1 MYETRQLWIHRP
13 EGETGSRK
21 PSVLALVTLGRQ
33 GWYTFVESCIRN
45 VLYLWLISG
54 IVAMGSDYA
63 TVQYVNAY
71 GEGIHCLL
79 IVCRLGVYSTPS
91 AGAW

>member
-63 TVQYVNAY
+63 TVQVNAY
-71 GEGIHCLL
+71 GEEIHCLL
-79 IVCRLGVYSTPS
+79 TACRLGVYSTPS
-91 AGAW
+91 AGV

>member
-1 MYETRQLWIHRP
+1 
-13 EGETGSRK
+13 
-21 PSVLALVTLGRQ
+21 VLALVTLGRQ

-79 IVCRLGVYSTPS
+79 IVCRPGVYSTPS